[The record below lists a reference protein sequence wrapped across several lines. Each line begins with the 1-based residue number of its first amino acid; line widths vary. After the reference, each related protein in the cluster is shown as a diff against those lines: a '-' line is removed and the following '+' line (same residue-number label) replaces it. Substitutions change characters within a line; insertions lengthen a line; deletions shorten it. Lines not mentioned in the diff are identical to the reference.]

1 MTVQDGA
8 NYVLVA
14 SIGGAPKN
22 PLWYYNLKK
31 ISLVEIR
38 DRTNVYNMKVREV
51 HDREERQRFWHL
63 AVLAYPPY
71 KDYQERTER
80 LIPVFIAELLE
91 GEEK

>member
-1 MTVQDGA
+1 
-8 NYVLVA
+8 
-14 SIGGAPKN
+14 
-22 PLWYYNLKK
+22 
-31 ISLVEIR
+31 
-38 DRTNVYNMKVREV
+38 MKVREV